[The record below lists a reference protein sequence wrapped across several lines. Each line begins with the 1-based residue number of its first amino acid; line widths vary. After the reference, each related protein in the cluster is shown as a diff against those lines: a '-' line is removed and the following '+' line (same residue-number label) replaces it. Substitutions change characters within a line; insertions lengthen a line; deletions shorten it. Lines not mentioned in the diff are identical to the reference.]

1 VTEFG
6 ERRVEGAERLSSAAK
21 VICPDC
27 GGVVGA
33 PGPGEVACDCRAEPG
48 VDALA
53 ESPDSNETK
62 SDTVSIATPSM
73 PDAAAVEAIK
83 PCAVCGRELAGH
95 RRYKDSRGYVCPQCM
110 KQEEGDKVAGKVSC
124 PRCKRK
130 VREAGIVTF
139 NGRKMCRSCQLSLQE
154 SKKVLVHKVASKNY
168 DSQEKRTVFILLGV
182 VGVLVIFMILSL
194 FKYRLWK

>member
-1 VTEFG
+1 M
-6 ERRVEGAERLSSAAK
+6 SSVAK

-33 PGPGEVACDCRAEPG
+33 PGPGEVACDCRAEPAPDLQPES
-48 VDALA
+48 VD
-53 ESPDSNETK
+53 SGETK
-62 SDTVSIATPSM
+62 SDTVSIATPTIPGSG
-73 PDAAAVEAIK
+73 PPAVK

-110 KQEEGDKVAGKVSC
+110 KQEEEDKIAGKVSC

-154 SKKVLVHKVASKNY
+154 SKKVLVHKVASKHY

-182 VGVLVIFMILSL
+182 VGILVFFMIMSL